1 MDNEIIIEKI
11 AVLEASTKQAHK
23 RLDDISCLTKSVYTL
38 ATEVKNMREDVNKI
52 DDRLTAFEKAPK
64 DRINQIITAIISAI
78 TGGTIS
84 FVISQLFIKM

>member
-1 MDNEIIIEKI
+1 MDNEKVIERI
-11 AVLEASTKQAHK
+11 ATLESSVKSAHK

-64 DRINQIITAIISAI
+64 DRLNQIITAIISAI
-78 TGGTIS
+78 AGGTIS
-84 FVISQLFIKM
+84 FAIAQLFR